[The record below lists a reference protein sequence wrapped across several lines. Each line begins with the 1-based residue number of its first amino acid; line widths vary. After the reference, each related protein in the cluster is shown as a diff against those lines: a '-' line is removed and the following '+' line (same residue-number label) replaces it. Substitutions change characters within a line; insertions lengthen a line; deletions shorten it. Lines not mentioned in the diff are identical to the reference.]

1 MLRPKTKE
9 YFDIFSSGGDRY
21 QVRGSEYVSV
31 LSGNAIRDVFS
42 RLLPLLDGEHTTE
55 ELIEK
60 LDDLS
65 QVETMNALI
74 KKLGDLGILEDASDR
89 EYQELSPEQQEAYQN
104 QMLFFGIASR
114 DSQEPNKA
122 RFQKALFESKLSIIG
137 AGELASKTAAE
148 CARVGV
154 SSVVGVN
161 LTGEA
166 SIPSAPHRG
175 IIETPGLALE
185 DVEAIKHQVAEHP
198 PDLLVLALDRPE
210 PAFLKCI
217 NSISIDCN
225 VPLLHSQ
232 VNGAKGVVGP
242 LVVPGKTACLM
253 CHHLRVIRNY
263 DFYDEYVEWEKWIEG
278 EGKQTRSPAATI
290 SPFTSIIAGL
300 TAIEVVKR
308 LSGFYEPEL
317 YGKFLTVNALTLEV
331 SPHKVLRIPR
341 CPSCG
346 KLRDK
351 ANFTPWVKDERHNSK
366 ERISFRPPVDAGKNG
381 GRR

>member
-1 MLRPKTKE
+1 MLRPKAKE
-9 YFDIFSSGGDRY
+9 YFDIFTTGGNRY

-31 LSGNAIRDVFS
+31 LSGDVIRDVFS
-42 RLLPLLDGEHTTE
+42 RLLPLLDGGHTTD
-55 ELIEK
+55 ELIEELK
-60 LDDLS
+60 DVS
-65 QVETMNALI
+65 PPQTINALI
-74 KKLGDLGILEDASDR
+74 KKLDDLGILEDASDA
-89 EYQELSPEQQEAYQN
+89 EHQELSPAQQEAYRN
-104 QMLFFGIASR
+104 QMLFFDLASR
-114 DSQEPNKA
+114 DSHEPNKA
-122 RFQKALFESKLSIIG
+122 RFQKALLGSKLSIIG

-148 CARVGV
+148 CERVGIGA
-154 SSVVGVN
+154 VVGVN
-161 LTGEA
+161 LTNEA
-166 SIPSAPHRG
+166 LIPSAGDRG

-185 DVEAIKHQVAEHP
+185 DTETIKRLVAEAP

-210 PAFLKCI
+210 PAFLNRI

-263 DFYDEYVEWEKWIEG
+263 DFYDEYVEWEKWIEA

-300 TAIEVVKR
+300 TALEIVKR

-317 YGKFLTVNALTLEV
+317 YGNFLTVNALTLEIA
-331 SPHKVLRIPR
+331 PHKVLRIPR

-351 ANFTPWVKDERHNSK
+351 ANFTPWVKDERHSTK
-366 ERISFRPPVDAGKNG
+366 ERISFRPAVDAGKNG
-381 GRR
+381 CGR